1 MTAQPDPDKLAR
13 LKAALEDFAEGHAP
27 LIDEEQD
34 KAETKIREQA
44 LRLLDQRGRSRA
56 ELKQRLI
63 RKNQLKEP
71 ASGSTEPVERTVD
84 EVELNDL
91 IDRVLDSLESNGLIN
106 DAVFAHEWVRQ
117 RSEHKGKSS
126 RALDQEL
133 RAKGVESQ
141 IRLEALSQLSEED
154 EEDTARAFAHKKAR
168 VVKTPPADR
177 TEYEKYLRRIVGVLA
192 RRGYPS
198 GVSMRIARE
207 ELDARIGT
215 LVRTSQEE
223 RFRGSI

>member
-13 LKAALEDFAEGHAP
+13 LKAALEDFAQGHAP

-34 KAETKIREQA
+34 KAETTIREQA

-56 ELKQRLI
+56 ELKQRLL
-63 RKNQLKEP
+63 RKNQPKEP
-71 ASGSTEPVERTVD
+71 ANGPTQPTEPDV
-84 EVELNDL
+84 DL

-106 DAVFAHEWVRQ
+106 DAVFANEWVRQ
-117 RSEHKGKSS
+117 RSAHKGKSS

-154 EEDTARAFAHKKAR
+154 EEDTARAFAQKKAR
-168 VVKTPPADR
+168 EVKSPPADR
-177 TEYEKYLRRIVGVLA
+177 AEYDKYLRRIIGVLA

-207 ELDARIGT
+207 ELDSRISA
-215 LVRTSQEE
+215 VES
-223 RFRGSI
+223 S